1 MSVAGLL
8 SLHTDQATSPANPFC
23 LPNRMVVQFNTDQK
37 NFHLFLRKLEKMSL
51 SVKYTSKNI
60 QQIDEKLTKIKL
72 NFLAKLHLSLQKKL
86 GKKFVS

>member
-1 MSVAGLL
+1 
-8 SLHTDQATSPANPFC
+8 
-23 LPNRMVVQFNTDQK
+23 MVVQFNTDQK

-72 NFLAKLHLSLQKKL
+72 NFLGKTSSFTSEEI
-86 GKKFVS
+86 GKKFC